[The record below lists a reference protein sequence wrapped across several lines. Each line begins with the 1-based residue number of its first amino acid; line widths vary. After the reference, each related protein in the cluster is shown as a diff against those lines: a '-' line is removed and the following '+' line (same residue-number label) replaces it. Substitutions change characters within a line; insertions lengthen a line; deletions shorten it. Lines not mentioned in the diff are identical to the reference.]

1 MYFVG
6 FNRWI
11 VGFNAYSVGFNA
23 CGVVG
28 ILFSDYWIDKES
40 SRTECNCNIVILL
53 D

>member
-1 MYFVG
+1 MFKKMYFVG

-28 ILFSDYWIDKES
+28 ILFSD
-40 SRTECNCNIVILL
+40 
-53 D
+53 